1 MEFGVGILIFRTFWC
16 DPNGLIAVMASKAD
30 YLSKYLA
37 GGKKPKRPKRKAE
50 SPVVV
55 VDEAVPPAEL
65 LEEEPPDEAPV
76 KVDAPPTTTFSGFKR
91 IDGKEIK
98 PATVYRDETGRIVDI
113 EEKRKQLQ
121 QQKRDKARREEARQR
136 AVRETDLSR
145 LQRDEHER
153 KLKAATSFTVSK
165 SDLHYNTALK
175 QQPRFDDPLSAFT
188 AKGSVASSTQ
198 TGLPMYAAG
207 ASPANRYGIAA
218 GWFWDGVDRSLGFE
232 ELVMRKRNEHKH
244 SKLHEDDYD
253 IEDDLAG

>member
-1 MEFGVGILIFRTFWC
+1 
-16 DPNGLIAVMASKAD
+16 MASKAD
-30 YLSKYLA
+30 YLSKYLT

-50 SPVVV
+50 SAVVV
-55 VDEAVPPAEL
+55 IDEVEPPAEL

-76 KVDAPPTTTFSGFKR
+76 KVDVPATTTFSGFKR

-121 QQKRDKARREEARQR
+121 QQKRDEARREEERQR

-165 SDLHYNTALK
+165 SDPHYNAALK
-175 QQPRFDDPLSAFT
+175 QQRRFDDPLSAFT

-198 TGLPMYAAG
+198 TGLPTYTG
-207 ASPANRYGIAA
+207 GPSPANRFGIAA

-244 SKLHEDDYD
+244 SKLQVDDYEID
-253 IEDDLAG
+253 HDLEG